1 VTSRGL
7 KLLASVGLCLVAGA
21 VGSLFTAPA
30 IATWYAGLHKPFF
43 NPPNWLF
50 APVWTTLFGLMG
62 ISLYLI
68 LVAPTKKISKV
79 QQVKLFLSQLGLN
92 ILWSGIF
99 FGLQDPFIAF
109 IEVVGFW
116 SAIAAT
122 LISFKTVSQK
132 AAWLLAPYL
141 AWVSFA
147 AILNLAIVH
156 LNP

>member
-1 VTSRGL
+1 VNSRTL
-7 KLLASVGLCLVAGA
+7 KLLASIGLCLGAGA
-21 VGSLFTAPA
+21 LGSLFTAPA
-30 IATWYAGLHKPFF
+30 IATWYVHIHKPFF

-68 LVAPTKKISKV
+68 LISPTKKIPKV
-79 QQVKLFLSQLGLN
+79 QLVKLFLSQLGLN

-99 FGLQDPFIAF
+99 FGLQDPLIAF
-109 IEVVGFW
+109 IEVIGFW

-122 LISFKTVSQK
+122 IISFKTVSQK

-141 AWVSFA
+141 AWVTFA
-147 AILNLAIVH
+147 AFLNFNIVV
-156 LNP
+156 LN